1 MIVLA
6 QRQEHRT
13 AQLAAALRRIA
24 GSALAGRPQQGAYPD
39 GGQQSWT
46 PLLIANAVI
55 AMGFAAAASD
65 ELPPVS
71 LLVWTCAAI
80 ATSLLPMVL
89 RPIFAHHLVARL
101 RETWAALL
109 GLVWAMLPVLF
120 FDIAGH
126 NLRVLAIALVF
137 AVSSIGSL
145 ALSASP
151 RAAIVFRGMITV
163 SLVLCAVKLGGHA
176 GLALGLLA
184 IFAST
189 AATCM
194 ILRGHDAAVQRAA
207 IEREVQKKNE
217 IIALLLNDFSDQNR
231 DWLWETGHD
240 GRLTYASP
248 GLFAGLGCDATAVIG
263 QPLDHVLKASG
274 DAPGWHELQTAILRR
289 KPIDCITV
297 ELPFASGK
305 TWWQITARPLF
316 AGDGAFLGYRGAAHD
331 VTAGH
336 HSNEKLLLEKEAAER
351 SSATKSQFLAVM
363 SHELRTPLN
372 AIVGF
377 AEFLGSP
384 QAEHLGPEDRADHL
398 RTIRESSKH
407 LQNLINDI
415 LDAARIEKGTMKLV
429 EQETDAAELVE
440 VAVKMCR
447 EAAERSDTTLVARIV
462 DGVEIRGDMTR
473 IKQVL
478 INLITNALKFS
489 PAGSF
494 VNVSFERRDDGG
506 LAIAVRD
513 DGLGIRKE
521 DLLRIFEPYVQ
532 ADEGIARRFGG
543 AGLGLA
549 IAKRIA
555 TLHGGE
561 IEIASEYGNGTTARL
576 VLPAWRVSWP
586 ALQPAAAKAA

>member
-1 MIVLA
+1 MTVLA
-6 QRQEHRT
+6 QRQEDRI
-13 AQLAAALRRIA
+13 AQLAAALRRMA
-24 GSALAGRPQQGAYPD
+24 GPALASKPEHGAYPD
-39 GGQQSWT
+39 GGQQSWM

-71 LLVWTCAAI
+71 LLLWTATAI

-89 RPIFAHHLVARL
+89 RPVIARHPLARL
-101 RETWAALL
+101 REAWATLL
-109 GLVWAMLPVLF
+109 GMVWAILPIMF

-163 SLVLCAVKLGGHA
+163 SLVLCAVKLGGHT

-194 ILRGHDAAVQRAA
+194 ILRGHDAALQRAA
-207 IEREVQKKNE
+207 AEREVRKQNE
-217 IIALLLNDFSDQNR
+217 IIALLLNDFSGQNS

-240 GRLTYASP
+240 GRLTYASR
-248 GLFAGLGCDATAVIG
+248 GLFAALGCDAVDIIG
-263 QPLDHVLKASG
+263 QHLDHVLKASG
-274 DAPGWHELQTAILRR
+274 DAPGWHEMQTALLRR
-289 KPIDCITV
+289 KPMDCATV

-316 AGDGAFLGYRGAAHD
+316 AGDGTFLGYRGVAHD
-331 VTAGH
+331 ITAEH
-336 HSNEKLLLEKEAAER
+336 QSNTKLLQEKEAAER

-384 QAEHLGPEDRADHL
+384 QAEHLGPEARADHL

-447 EAAERSDTTLVARIV
+447 EAAERTDTTLVARIV

-489 PAGSF
+489 PAGGF
-494 VNVSFERRDDGG
+494 VNVFFERRDGGG
-506 LAIAVRD
+506 LVIAVRD

-555 TLHGGE
+555 TLHGGD
-561 IEIASEYGNGTTARL
+561 IEIASEYGSGTTARL
-576 VLPAWRVSWP
+576 VLPGWRVSWP
-586 ALQPAAAKAA
+586 QLKPATAKAA